1 MKTFGRAATSK
12 DGIKCKGCGMKAT
25 HFAVEDFRGSN
36 QRVPHANLYGM
47 DRDGTEVL
55 FTHDHKLARALGG
68 DDNLNNTQVMCSP
81 CNTKKSIVEQGR
93 LEKKKQLDNLA
104 QKQEAS

>member
-1 MKTFGRAATSK
+1 
-12 DGIKCKGCGMKAT
+12 MKAAF
-25 HFAVEDFRGSN
+25 FAVENFRGSN
-36 QRVPHANLYGM
+36 QSVPHANLYGV
-47 DRDGTEVL
+47 DREGNEVL
-55 FTHDHKLARALGG
+55 FTHDHKLARSLGG
-68 DDNLNNTQVMCSP
+68 ADNLNNTQVMCSP